1 MENANRE
8 YKDSIFTKLFSD
20 PNLLRELYNA
30 ITGSVYDATVSV
42 IINSL
47 SRVLFLKRY
56 NDISF
61 IIDGKLVVLL
71 EHQSTISENLPL
83 RLLLYI
89 AKVYEA
95 IIKGE
100 QLYQKKL
107 LKIPYLVFIVLY
119 NGIAPFPNRKVLRL
133 SAAFEKLGL
142 KGKFP
147 LELTV
152 TVLNINVGHN
162 KALLRR
168 NKTLGDYAK
177 FIAKVR
183 EQEHE
188 LHDLAQAIEA
198 AVKYCLEHDILQA
211 FLEKYSTEVFD
222 MLEGEVDLERVRE
235 VWEAEAKE
243 EGWFEILDLMDQG
256 YSSQQIRAML
266 PRKRPSSHA

>member
-1 MENANRE
+1 MKNVNRE
-8 YKDSIFTKLFSD
+8 YKDSVFTKLFSD
-20 PNLLRELYNA
+20 PDLLRNLYNA
-30 ITGSVYDATVSV
+30 ITGSDYDATVSV

-47 SRVLFLKRY
+47 SRVLFINRY

-95 IIKGE
+95 LIKSE

-107 LKIPYLVFIVLY
+107 LKIPYPVFIVLY
-119 NGIAPFPNRKVLRL
+119 NGIAPYPDRKVLRL
-133 SAAFEKLGL
+133 SDAFEKLGL
-142 KGKFP
+142 KGKVP

-152 TVLNINVGHN
+152 TVLNINAGHN

-177 FIAKVR
+177 FIAKIRER
-183 EQEHE
+183 EQE
-188 LHDLAQAIEA
+188 LHDLAQAVET
-198 AVKYCLEHDILQA
+198 K
-211 FLEKYSTEVFD
+211 F
-222 MLEGEVDLERVRE
+222 
-235 VWEAEAKE
+235 
-243 EGWFEILDLMDQG
+243 
-256 YSSQQIRAML
+256 
-266 PRKRPSSHA
+266 P